1 VHREAHGADKLLR
14 VVLLGD
20 GEGRGGLDALEGG
33 GRLGGGELLCGVLL
47 GGGEGTSKLHFSS
60 SNFHS
65 TGHESTCRSRF
76 ISAMTA
82 LLVALTTLAAP
93 SHVDLA
99 MVHCDAVDPLQR
111 WSGMAVMARAG
122 GGKLV
127 HESSKLCLLSDG
139 CNDDARGRLV
149 LDDCKAGCLSGHR
162 FAGTWSLSNDAQ
174 APQPLAIVSS
184 MMKKLVVDASS
195 VHFPGDPPL
204 VMMPWDAKKLTNQQW
219 TVTSLGHHGPGG
231 GAGRL
236 LQVGKSIDGKGYL
249 PGCPVEACCLSVKHD
264 LVPDGD
270 GGWSMIR

>member
-1 VHREAHGADKLLR
+1 
-14 VVLLGD
+14 
-20 GEGRGGLDALEGG
+20 
-33 GRLGGGELLCGVLL
+33 
-47 GGGEGTSKLHFSS
+47 
-60 SNFHS
+60 
-65 TGHESTCRSRF
+65 
-76 ISAMTA
+76 MTA
-82 LLVALTTLAAP
+82 LLVALATLAAP

-219 TVTSLGHHGPGG
+219 TVTSLGRPRPRGWGRASAAGG
-231 GAGRL
+231 EEHRRQGLPAG
-236 LQVGKSIDGKGYL
+236 L
-249 PGCPVEACCLSVKHD
+249 PG
-264 LVPDGD
+264 
-270 GGWSMIR
+270 